1 MAKARS
7 AYANLGGL
15 CLLSGGSWRP
25 ELRTKRGEVKIGD
38 IKTVIV
44 FFNLAMQSRCYS
56 TELKQPLIVNH

>member
-25 ELRTKRGEVKIGD
+25 ELRTKRGEVKIGE

-44 FFNLAMQSRCYS
+44 FLTYAVAVLFYGA
-56 TELKQPLIVNH
+56 